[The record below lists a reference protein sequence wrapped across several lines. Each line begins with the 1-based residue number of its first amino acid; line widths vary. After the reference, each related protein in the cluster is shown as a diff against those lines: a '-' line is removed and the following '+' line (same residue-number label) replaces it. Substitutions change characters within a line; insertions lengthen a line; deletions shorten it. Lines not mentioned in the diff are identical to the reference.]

1 MFQPLSKEQA
11 RLEIARLVE
20 NFTHQ
25 LPDYKRGRYSET
37 EVRIHYINPFFKALG
52 WDVNNDNGASS
63 AYCEVVHE
71 AKVRVGKATK
81 APDYLFRLPGGQN
94 LFFLEAKKPS
104 VDIKDDVQ
112 PAYQVRR
119 YGWNAKM
126 ALSLLTDFEE
136 LAVYDCTVQPD
147 PKDKARKARLHYLT
161 FDEYADK
168 FDFLWDN
175 FSKESVLR
183 GNLDRFVASGSN
195 RRGKETVDRA
205 FLDTLEQM
213 RAALA
218 RGLAARN
225 PRLDAEQLRFLVQML
240 LDRLIFLRIT
250 EDRGVEAYGDLQ
262 AVLKTKGKDG
272 SIYKALLGR
281 FREAQNRYNSGLFDL
296 GKDELSAKVQLGDDV
311 LTPLINGLYYPESP
325 YEFSVIGAD
334 ILGSAY
340 ERFLGKVIELQAD
353 GTVVIEEKPEVR
365 KAGGVFYTPAYI
377 VEYIVKQTVGKLC
390 EGSSPQQVA
399 RLRIVDPACG
409 SGSFLLGAYQF
420 LLDWHLNYYQTHP
433 KAALPPTLAPAG
445 PAKKGGPAAR
455 PPGSGKALTPDGH
468 LTTAVK
474 KTILL
479 NNLYGVDLD
488 EQAVEVTKLSLLLKC
503 LEGETSAS
511 MQQSLGL
518 ERVLPTIDQNI
529 RVGNS
534 LVDID
539 FYDGELDFAPG
550 TERAVKPFSWRDEF
564 ADVFRQG
571 GFDAVIGNPPYDV
584 LEKERLGSD
593 SPHELIHKYLIEN
606 KKYKDALGGKLN
618 LFRFFVIKFIDLCKP
633 SGQFG
638 LIIPLS
644 ILADISCA
652 KSRAF
657 VFKSSRDL
665 SIDCFPQKDN
675 PINRIFLEAKLST
688 VILIGTKDIIKPAKK
703 FTINTYPGNN
713 LNEQHKAATIQLKEL
728 KKVDSKNL
736 PVPLIDELD
745 WSILKNIYSNDEV
758 VRFDDHKTGFK
769 ITRGEVNQTILRK
782 YIDQTPNKARMLKGV
797 EVGRYIQNSKLSQGF
812 REWFDEEEF
821 LIHNNPKAVVKLQRI
836 ATQRITGVDEKL
848 RIVATIIEPDCYFA
862 DSTNS
867 VVKVKSGQYDL
878 SYALALLNSKLFQ
891 WRFKL
896 TSTNNNVGTNELES
910 LPFRLLKDTDQQHH
924 DTIVAFVGQLLA
936 LHPQLRAATGATAQ
950 SQLQARIRR
959 LDQRLDHLVYLLY
972 GLSYAEAQV
981 VEPGL
986 AQRLSEAEYA
996 VWPQA

>member
-126 ALSLLTDFEE
+126 VLSLLTDFEE

-571 GFDAVIGNPPYDV
+571 GFDAVIGNPPYALVQDDILKKYFEGHFTV
-584 LEKERLGSD
+584 VQGRTDLYELFLEKGVNMLSTTGEMGYIIPAPILTNLYSSKARQL
-593 SPHELIHKYLIEN
+593 LINKTAIKQIISFKFPVFEDPTVHTCILILAKEKLKN
-606 KKYKDALGGKLN
+606 EYAKNLVGIKKGVISKDALTAAFDYSSIQANLGKGAASTIDIFTGDEETAGIFTTMQKGSKLLGELCFLRQCIKTGDDKRYVKEFTENPGDPWKPTLKGRSIERYGAAESN
-618 LFRFFVIKFIDLCKP
+618 LYMNYGPWLARNWANKTFYETEK
-633 SGQFG
+633 
-638 LIIPLS
+638 IIVRETGSRITATLDTKHHYVLS
-644 ILADISCA
+644 SLYAIYL
-652 KSRAF
+652 
-657 VFKSSRDL
+657 
-665 SIDCFPQKDN
+665 KDN
-675 PINRIFLEAKLST
+675 NSSLSHTFLLGILNSGISTYFIKKTAFELTEGAFTKFRTNQLAKLP
-688 VILIGTKDIIKPAKK
+688 IPALDLKKPA
-703 FTINTYPGNN
+703 
-713 LNEQHKAATIQLKEL
+713 
-728 KKVDSKNL
+728 
-736 PVPLIDELD
+736 
-745 WSILKNIYSNDEV
+745 
-758 VRFDDHKTGFK
+758 
-769 ITRGEVNQTILRK
+769 
-782 YIDQTPNKARMLKGV
+782 
-797 EVGRYIQNSKLSQGF
+797 
-812 REWFDEEEF
+812 
-821 LIHNNPKAVVKLQRI
+821 
-836 ATQRITGVDEKL
+836 
-848 RIVATIIEPDCYFA
+848 
-862 DSTNS
+862 
-867 VVKVKSGQYDL
+867 
-878 SYALALLNSKLFQ
+878 
-891 WRFKL
+891 
-896 TSTNNNVGTNELES
+896 
-910 LPFRLLKDTDQQHH
+910 DQQHH
-924 DTIVAFVGQLLA
+924 DTVVAFVGQLLA

-986 AQRLSEAEYA
+986 AQRLTEAEYA

>member
-11 RLEIARLVE
+11 RLEIGRLVE
-20 NFTHQ
+20 NFRHQ
-25 LPDYKRGRYSET
+25 LPDYKRGKYNET
-37 EVRIHYINPFFKALG
+37 EVRVQYINPFFKALG

-71 AKVRVGKATK
+71 ARVRVGKATK

-104 VDIKDDVQ
+104 VDIKDDVL

-136 LAVYDCTVQPD
+136 LSVYDCTIQPA

-161 FDEYADK
+161 FEEYADK

-195 RRGKETVDRA
+195 RRGKETVDQA

-218 RGLAARN
+218 QGLAARN
-225 PRLDAEQLRFLVQML
+225 RHLEAEQLRFLVQML

-250 EDRGVEAYGDLQ
+250 EDRGVEGYGDLQ
-262 AVLKTKGKDG
+262 AATKAKGKDG
-272 SIYKALLGR
+272 IYKALLGR

-296 GKDELSAKVQLGDDV
+296 VKDDLSAQVELGNDV
-311 LTPLINGLYYPESP
+311 LAPIINGLYYPESP
-325 YEFSVIGAD
+325 YEFSVIGAE

-340 ERFLGKVIELQAD
+340 ERFLGKVIELEPD
-353 GTVVIEEKPEVR
+353 GTVVIEQKPEVR

-377 VEYIVKQTVGKLC
+377 VEYIVRNTVGKLC

-399 RLRIVDPACG
+399 KLRIVDPACG

-433 KAALPPTLAPAG
+433 TAALPPTLAPAG
-445 PAKKGGPAAR
+445 GPRKAGPAAR
-455 PPGSGKALTPDGH
+455 PSGSGKALTPDGR

-534 LVDID
+534 LVDVD
-539 FYDGELDFAPG
+539 FYDQELDFTPG
-550 TERAVKPFSWRDEF
+550 TERTVKPFSWRDEF
-564 ADVFRQG
+564 AEVFQQG

-593 SPHELIHKYLIEN
+593 SPHKLVHEYLTNRKE
-606 KKYKDALGGKLN
+606 YHDALGGKLN

-652 KSRAF
+652 SSRSF
-657 VFKSSRDL
+657 VFRSSKSL
-665 SIDCFPQKDN
+665 LIDCFPQKDS
-675 PINRIFLEAKLST
+675 PANRIFTEAKLST
-688 VILIGTKDIIKPAKK
+688 VILTATKDIVKTLNK
-703 FTINTYPGNN
+703 FLIRTFPGKS
-713 LNEQHKAATIQLKEL
+713 LEDSHKSAVIQLKDL
-728 KKVDSKNL
+728 QKVDSKNL
-736 PVPLIDELD
+736 PVPLIDETD
-745 WSILKNIYSNDEV
+745 WNVLKKLHSNLNT
-758 VRFDDHKTGFK
+758 VRFDDSNTGFK
-769 ITRGEVNQTILRK
+769 ITRGEVNQTILRE
-782 YIDQTPNKARMLKGV
+782 YIDQRPQNTRMLKGV
-797 EVGRYIQNSKLSQGF
+797 EVGRYVQNIKLSQGY
-812 REWFDEEEF
+812 REWFDEVNF
-821 LIHNNPKAVVKLQRI
+821 LRKNNPKSAVKHRRI

-848 RIVATIIEPDCYFA
+848 RVVATVIEPDCYFA

-867 VVKVKSGQYDL
+867 VIKLDSGEYDL
-878 SYALALLNSKLFQ
+878 LYSLGLLNSKLFQ

-896 TSTNNNVGTNELES
+896 TSTNNNVGTNELGA
-910 LPFRLLKDTDQQHH
+910 LPFRLLEASERHYH
-924 DTIVAFVGQLLA
+924 DAVVTLVEQLLA
-936 LHPQLRAATGATAQ
+936 LHPQLRAARLATEQ

-972 GLSYAEAQV
+972 GLSYAEALV
-981 VEPGL
+981 VEPAL
-986 AQRLSEAEYA
+986 AQRLTEAQYA
-996 VWPQA
+996 VWPA